1 MKLKKI
7 KRMENVDLRH
17 LLWQQSLR
25 NSANLAKLVD
35 QKIDEQIKRLERLEL
50 ARKNNHPI

>member
-1 MKLKKI
+1 
-7 KRMENVDLRH
+7 MENVDLRH

-50 ARKNNHPI
+50 VRKNNHSI